1 MSDPIVEE
9 NAAVKP
15 FALPAIAALLAAG
28 ASADL
33 PYGVGSWPEKGHGN
47 HRAVVRVAAPADAVL
62 ARIEWRRRDRK
73 PEAKAVL
80 VFDAA
85 TGKEV
90 TDVLRVGI
98 RREEGVLVFRP
109 QTAPGDY
116 YVYYLPYDPGTGNF
130 DDAGTYYKPSETAEP
145 AWAARYADTAV
156 RDALPR
162 AEAVRI
168 EARTEFDRMDPM
180 EVVANTAEV
189 QAILNAHPDAPY
201 LLFPEDRTRS
211 IRMPDDLPLRWTRSG
226 PSERFQGDAQPGE
239 WYPYQIGVWAARKGI
254 QSLALRFSDLTGP
267 GGKAIAASRINCL
280 NTEGND
286 WLGRPIHPVFAV
298 GKGMVRALWIIV
310 DVPDD
315 AAGVYRGSVTLTPR
329 GLPESK
335 VAIELRVAGARLA
348 DHGVGDLWRLSRLKW
363 LDSKLGLEEEPVPPF
378 TPVQAAGNSVRL
390 LGRAIRFGA
399 DGLPAQ
405 ITPGNRGLL
414 ASPMS
419 LALVA
424 GGQNLRPGKH
434 TTATTRRTPASVERV
449 TRSEYDGAEVITRTR
464 TEFDGCITVA
474 CTLRA
479 SRQMSLD
486 DVRLEMPMR
495 DEAAGYLMGF
505 SRLGGLRKGPVHWKW
520 SIDHADNQVWIGDPQ
535 GGVQLT
541 LQGDKDVW
549 DVVTLRDAGLPA
561 SWCNGGKGGCDVV
574 DEAGVAMIRATS
586 GARTMKPGEEVAF
599 RFRML
604 VTPLKPIDRNHW
616 NWRYGGPAQGG
627 NILHI
632 HHATPENPYIN
643 YPFIEA
649 KALGEV
655 ISATRKETITS
666 ASGTLTYPAA
676 GQLNLIRG
684 SISARVRLTF
694 DPTSGNPFNAAYN
707 QEFMHLRFPNQDE
720 LGFYWN
726 VDVRG
731 MRAYVRNGAPERN
744 VYPTM
749 VDASLRDWR
758 QGQVHTLTLSWG
770 ATLRILVDGKLCAEG
785 AWRGLEGSDT
795 GDARLAVEGSGF
807 TLQALKISSEPV
819 QPGTQVSFAEDTST
833 LLLETFQRI
842 GKTVTRPV
850 RGKGAAIGGQAS
862 VARGPDGAME
872 LRLAGKPVRR
882 QGMGVNL
889 YYTVREL
896 TNHTPEMWALRSLGA
911 EIFQGRET
919 FIYSVEKTQFGQ
931 AGGGHPWLQEHLV
944 SNYVPAWRQPLN
956 NGHTDASIGTQG
968 LSRWHNYYVEGMR
981 WLMETLGLDGL
992 YLDGIG
998 YDREIMKRV
1007 ARVMQRANPASRVN
1021 FHSGNNYAF
1030 MDWKTSPANSYME
1043 HFPFTSNLWFGEM
1056 YDYDLPP
1063 DVWLVEMS
1071 GIPFGLT
1078 SEMLNYGNGGNP
1090 YRGMVF
1096 GMTGRQHP
1104 SAAAMWRFWDE
1115 FGIQSAEWLGYWSP
1129 RCPVKADR
1137 ADVKAS
1143 VYRKPGKTLIALGH
1157 WPEDASP
1164 EVLVRLEI
1172 DWQALG
1178 IDPAHATL
1186 RAPAISGFQL
1196 AREFKVG
1203 EPIPVSRG
1211 KGWLL
1216 ELRGK

>member
-1 MSDPIVEE
+1 
-9 NAAVKP
+9 
-15 FALPAIAALLAAG
+15 
-28 ASADL
+28 
-33 PYGVGSWPEKGHGN
+33 
-47 HRAVVRVAAPADAVL
+47 
-62 ARIEWRRRDRK
+62 
-73 PEAKAVL
+73 
-80 VFDAA
+80 
-85 TGKEV
+85 
-90 TDVLRVGI
+90 
-98 RREEGVLVFRP
+98 
-109 QTAPGDY
+109 
-116 YVYYLPYDPGTGNF
+116 
-130 DDAGTYYKPSETAEP
+130 
-145 AWAARYADTAV
+145 
-156 RDALPR
+156 
-162 AEAVRI
+162 
-168 EARTEFDRMDPM
+168 
-180 EVVANTAEV
+180 
-189 QAILNAHPDAPY
+189 
-201 LLFPEDRTRS
+201 
-211 IRMPDDLPLRWTRSG
+211 
-226 PSERFQGDAQPGE
+226 
-239 WYPYQIGVWAARKGI
+239 
-254 QSLALRFSDLTGP
+254 
-267 GGKAIAASRINCL
+267 
-280 NTEGND
+280 
-286 WLGRPIHPVFAV
+286 
-298 GKGMVRALWIIV
+298 
-310 DVPDD
+310 
-315 AAGVYRGSVTLTPR
+315 
-329 GLPESK
+329 
-335 VAIELRVAGARLA
+335 
-348 DHGVGDLWRLSRLKW
+348 
-363 LDSKLGLEEEPVPPF
+363 
-378 TPVQAAGNSVRL
+378 
-390 LGRAIRFGA
+390 
-399 DGLPAQ
+399 
-405 ITPGNRGLL
+405 
-414 ASPMS
+414 
-419 LALVA
+419 
-424 GGQNLRPGKH
+424 
-434 TTATTRRTPASVERV
+434 
-449 TRSEYDGAEVITRTR
+449 
-464 TEFDGCITVA
+464 
-474 CTLRA
+474 
-479 SRQMSLD
+479 
-486 DVRLEMPMR
+486 
-495 DEAAGYLMGF
+495 
-505 SRLGGLRKGPVHWKW
+505 
-520 SIDHADNQVWIGDPQ
+520 
-535 GGVQLT
+535 
-541 LQGDKDVW
+541 
-549 DVVTLRDAGLPA
+549 
-561 SWCNGGKGGCDVV
+561 
-574 DEAGVAMIRATS
+574 
-586 GARTMKPGEEVAF
+586 
-599 RFRML
+599 
-604 VTPLKPIDRNHW
+604 
-616 NWRYGGPAQGG
+616 
-627 NILHI
+627 
-632 HHATPENPYIN
+632 
-643 YPFIEA
+643 
-649 KALGEV
+649 
-655 ISATRKETITS
+655 
-666 ASGTLTYPAA
+666 
-676 GQLNLIRG
+676 
-684 SISARVRLTF
+684 
-694 DPTSGNPFNAAYN
+694 
-707 QEFMHLRFPNQDE
+707 
-720 LGFYWN
+720 
-726 VDVRG
+726 
-731 MRAYVRNGAPERN
+731 
-744 VYPTM
+744 
-749 VDASLRDWR
+749 
-758 QGQVHTLTLSWG
+758 
-770 ATLRILVDGKLCAEG
+770 
-785 AWRGLEGSDT
+785 
-795 GDARLAVEGSGF
+795 
-807 TLQALKISSEPV
+807 
-819 QPGTQVSFAEDTST
+819 
-833 LLLETFQRI
+833 
-842 GKTVTRPV
+842 
-850 RGKGAAIGGQAS
+850 
-862 VARGPDGAME
+862 ME